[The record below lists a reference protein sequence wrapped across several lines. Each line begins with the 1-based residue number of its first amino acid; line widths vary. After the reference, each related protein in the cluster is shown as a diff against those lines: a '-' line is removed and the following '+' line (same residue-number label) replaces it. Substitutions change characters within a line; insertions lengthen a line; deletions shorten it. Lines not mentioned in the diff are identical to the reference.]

1 MSAVVARSSAPK
13 SPPRGAYGA
22 FILDRRVDLRN
33 MMAVGMRKKSFFKVA
48 AEAWRRLSSS
58 GKEAYRR
65 RAVEMRAEY
74 EQQRAAAT
82 TGRTRDTEAF
92 ASLEPKASRQKPTAE
107 EERPQRK
114 KLLGVRGGYGVF
126 CAERRQAL
134 KEEFKGKSGKHLIRR
149 IAAEWRKQTAAQR
162 EAYAARYRDAKAKL
176 EEHMATRRSWRQ
188 EASEDT
194 IERPSTAPARA
205 PAAAVHDD
213 HPAATTLHSLP
224 HVLPGE
230 PGGGAALDALG
241 QRVLRCLAGVGPAV
255 ARDPFL
261 HEAGLPVRAPENCR
275 KVQGEGLPVG
285 RRLRRSGR
293 GCAATHQAGEVERSL
308 SACAPG
314 AFGVCDEEHRR
325 A

>member
-213 HPAATTLHSLP
+213 HPARPPCTAF
-224 HVLPGE
+224 
-230 PGGGAALDALG
+230 
-241 QRVLRCLAGVGPAV
+241 RMFCR
-255 ARDPFL
+255 
-261 HEAGLPVRAPENCR
+261 ENR
-275 KVQGEGLPVG
+275 EEV
-285 RRLRRSGR
+285 RRSMPWGSGFSDVSR
-293 GCAATHQAGEVERSL
+293 ELARQWRAIPFYTKLAYQFEHQKIVAKYRAKVSRSAD
-308 SACAPG
+308 ACADLAEDVPPPIK
-314 AFGVCDEEHRR
+314 R
-325 A
+325 ARLSEA